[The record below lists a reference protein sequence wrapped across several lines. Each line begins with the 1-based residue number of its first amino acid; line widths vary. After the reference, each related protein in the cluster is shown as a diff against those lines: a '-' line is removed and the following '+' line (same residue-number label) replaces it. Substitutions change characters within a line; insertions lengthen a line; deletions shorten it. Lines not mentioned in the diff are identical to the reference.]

1 MEYNSFDKFKA
12 MALLLIF
19 GSYFRF
25 FFKKK
30 DFLENPVNLD
40 MESSSN
46 YFNCSRRTFK
56 VELQVDIRAIF
67 LQLLTYYDFSRLL
80 CYDDA
85 RQN

>member
-1 MEYNSFDKFKA
+1 
-12 MALLLIF
+12 
-19 GSYFRF
+19 
-25 FFKKK
+25 
-30 DFLENPVNLD
+30 

-85 RQN
+85 IHN